1 MAAELREARRV
12 RTSRRRK
19 AVEAR
24 RGSGTRPIRMAGADD
39 KFAQLFTSSEPEP
52 RKPKV
57 SKSRGKYT
65 ERAGRYDELSV

>member
-1 MAAELREARRV
+1 MRTEPSAAKRLEARE
-12 RTSRRRK
+12 RK
-19 AVEAR
+19 RHSANPDGV
-24 RGSGTRPIRMAGADD
+24 GAWID

-52 RKPKV
+52 EVKPKV